1 MQTNQPNRAKRFRI
15 IVFATVIAFIVVIFG
30 AWIITSAIK
39 SAEKSRQQEIAA
51 TEESKEEKTN
61 KTETKAENKTEAKSE
76 AKSEAK
82 TSEKTNNQ
90 GQTNKIS
97 TASPADQYQNNKS
110 TATSNT
116 ANGTATS
123 TTKAASDLPSTGP
136 EDLVFTA
143 ILAGVAVYLV
153 CLNLNRKKSV
163 A

>member
-15 IVFATVIAFIVVIFG
+15 IVFATIIAFIVVIFG

-39 SAEKSRQQEIAA
+39 SAEKSRQQEIA

-76 AKSEAK
+76 AKS
-82 TSEKTNNQ
+82 SEKTNNQ

-97 TASPADQYQNNKS
+97 TTSPADQYQNNKT

-116 ANGTATS
+116 TNGA
-123 TTKAASDLPSTGP
+123 TKATSDLPSTGP

-143 ILAGVAVYLV
+143 LLAGVAVYLV
-153 CLNLNRKKSV
+153 CLNLNHKKSV

>member
-51 TEESKEEKTN
+51 TEESKEEKAN
-61 KTETKAENKTEAKSE
+61 KTETKAENKTEAKTE
-76 AKSEAK
+76 AKS
-82 TSEKTNNQ
+82 SEKTNNQ

-97 TASPADQYQNNKS
+97 TASPADQYQNNK
-110 TATSNT
+110 TTTTSNT
-116 ANGTATS
+116 TNGA
-123 TTKAASDLPSTGP
+123 TKAASDLPSTGP

-153 CLNLNRKKSV
+153 CLNLNHKKSV

>member
-15 IVFATVIAFIVVIFG
+15 IVFATIIAFIVVIFG

-51 TEESKEEKTN
+51 TEEPKEEKTN
-61 KTETKAENKTEAKSE
+61 KTETKAENKTEVKTE
-76 AKSEAK
+76 AKS
-82 TSEKTNNQ
+82 SEKTNNQ

-97 TASPADQYQNNKS
+97 TASPADQYQNNKTTTTS
-110 TATSNT
+110 NATSG
-116 ANGTATS
+116 A
-123 TTKAASDLPSTGP
+123 TKAASDLPSTGP

-153 CLNLNRKKSV
+153 CLNLNHKKSV

>member
-61 KTETKAENKTEAKSE
+61 KTETKAENKTEAKTE
-76 AKSEAK
+76 AKS
-82 TSEKTNNQ
+82 SEKTGSQ

-97 TASPADQYQNNKS
+97 TASPADQYQNNK
-110 TATSNT
+110 TTTTSNT
-116 ANGTATS
+116 ANG

-153 CLNLNRKKSV
+153 CLNLNHKKSV

>member
-15 IVFATVIAFIVVIFG
+15 IVFATIIALIVVVFG

-76 AKSEAK
+76 AKS
-82 TSEKTNNQ
+82 SEKTNNQ
-90 GQTNKIS
+90 GQANKIS
-97 TASPADQYQNNKS
+97 TASPADQYQNNK
-110 TATSNT
+110 TTTTSNT
-116 ANGTATS
+116 TS
-123 TTKAASDLPSTGP
+123 GATKAASDLPSTGP

-153 CLNLNRKKSV
+153 CLNLNHKKS
-163 A
+163 AA

>member
-15 IVFATVIAFIVVIFG
+15 IVFATIIAFIVVIFG

-61 KTETKAENKTEAKSE
+61 KTETKAENKTEAKTE
-76 AKSEAK
+76 AKSF
-82 TSEKTNNQ
+82 EKTNNQ

-97 TASPADQYQNNKS
+97 TASPADQYQNNK
-110 TATSNT
+110 TTTTPNT
-116 ANGTATS
+116 ANG

-153 CLNLNRKKSV
+153 CLNLNHKKSV

>member
-15 IVFATVIAFIVVIFG
+15 IVFATIIAFIVVIFG

-51 TEESKEEKTN
+51 TEESKEEKAN
-61 KTETKAENKTEAKSE
+61 KTETKTENKTEAKS
-76 AKSEAK
+76 
-82 TSEKTNNQ
+82 SEKTNNQ

-97 TASPADQYQNNKS
+97 TTSPADQYQNNK
-110 TATSNT
+110 TTTTSNT
-116 ANGTATS
+116 TNGA
-123 TTKAASDLPSTGP
+123 TKAASDLPSTGP

-153 CLNLNRKKSV
+153 CLNLNHKKSV

>member
-15 IVFATVIAFIVVIFG
+15 IVFATIIAFIVVIFG

-97 TASPADQYQNNKS
+97 TASPADQYQNNK
-110 TATSNT
+110 TTTTSNT
-116 ANGTATS
+116 TNGA
-123 TTKAASDLPSTGP
+123 TKATSDLPSTGP

-153 CLNLNRKKSV
+153 CLNLNHKKSV

>member
-15 IVFATVIAFIVVIFG
+15 IVFATIIAFIVVIFG

-39 SAEKSRQQEIAA
+39 SAEKSRQQEIA
-51 TEESKEEKTN
+51 TEGSKEEKTN

-76 AKSEAK
+76 AKS
-82 TSEKTNNQ
+82 SEKTNNQ

-97 TASPADQYQNNKS
+97 TTSPADQYQNNKT

-116 ANGTATS
+116 TNGTTK
-123 TTKAASDLPSTGP
+123 TTSDLPSTGP

-143 ILAGVAVYLV
+143 LLAGVAVYLV

>member
-15 IVFATVIAFIVVIFG
+15 IVFATIIAFIVVIFG

-39 SAEKSRQQEIAA
+39 SAEKSRQQEITA

-61 KTETKAENKTEAKSE
+61 KTEAKSENKTEAKTE
-76 AKSEAK
+76 AKS
-82 TSEKTNNQ
+82 SEKTNNQ
-90 GQTNKIS
+90 GQNNKIS
-97 TASPADQYQNNKS
+97 TASPADQYQNNK
-110 TATSNT
+110 TTTTSNT
-116 ANGTATS
+116 TNGA
-123 TTKAASDLPSTGP
+123 TKAASDLPSTGP

-153 CLNLNRKKSV
+153 CLNLNHKKSV

>member
-51 TEESKEEKTN
+51 AEESKEEKTN
-61 KTETKAENKTEAKSE
+61 KTETKAENKTESKSE
-76 AKSEAK
+76 AKS
-82 TSEKTNNQ
+82 SEKTNNQ

-97 TASPADQYQNNKS
+97 TTSPADQYQNNKT

-116 ANGTATS
+116 TNGATRA
-123 TTKAASDLPSTGP
+123 TSDLPSTGP

-143 ILAGVAVYLV
+143 LLAGVAVYLV
-153 CLNLNRKKSV
+153 CLNLNHKKSV

>member
-15 IVFATVIAFIVVIFG
+15 IVFATIIAFIVVIFG

-39 SAEKSRQQEIAA
+39 SAEKSRQQKIDT
-51 TEESKEEKTN
+51 TEESKEDKTT

-76 AKSEAK
+76 AKS
-82 TSEKTNNQ
+82 SEKTNNQ

-97 TASPADQYQNNKS
+97 AASPADQYQNNKT

-116 ANGTATS
+116 TNGA
-123 TTKAASDLPSTGP
+123 TKATSDLPSTGP

-143 ILAGVAVYLV
+143 LLAGVAVYLV
-153 CLNLNRKKSV
+153 CLNLNHKKSV

>member
-15 IVFATVIAFIVVIFG
+15 IVFATIIAFIVVIFG

-51 TEESKEEKTN
+51 AEESKEEKTN

-76 AKSEAK
+76 AKS
-82 TSEKTNNQ
+82 SEKTNNQ

-97 TASPADQYQNNKS
+97 TTSPADQYQNNK
-110 TATSNT
+110 TTTTSNT
-116 ANGTATS
+116 TSS
-123 TTKAASDLPSTGP
+123 TTKATSDLPSTGP

-153 CLNLNRKKSV
+153 CLNLNHKKSV

>member
-15 IVFATVIAFIVVIFG
+15 IVFATIIAFIVVIFG

-76 AKSEAK
+76 AKS
-82 TSEKTNNQ
+82 SEKTNNQ
-90 GQTNKIS
+90 GQTNKVS
-97 TASPADQYQNNKS
+97 TASPADQYQNNK
-110 TATSNT
+110 TTTTSNT
-116 ANGTATS
+116 TNG

-153 CLNLNRKKSV
+153 CLNLNHKKSV

>member
-15 IVFATVIAFIVVIFG
+15 IVFATIIAFIVVIFG

-61 KTETKAENKTEAKSE
+61 KTETKVENKTEAKTE
-76 AKSEAK
+76 AKS
-82 TSEKTNNQ
+82 SEKTNNQ
-90 GQTNKIS
+90 GQANKIS
-97 TASPADQYQNNKS
+97 TTSPADQYQNNKS
-110 TATSNT
+110 TTTSNT
-116 ANGTATS
+116 TNGA
-123 TTKAASDLPSTGP
+123 TKATSDLPSTGP

-153 CLNLNRKKSV
+153 CLNLNHKKSV

>member
-15 IVFATVIAFIVVIFG
+15 IVFATIIAFIVVIFG

-61 KTETKAENKTEAKSE
+61 KTETKAENKTEAKTE
-76 AKSEAK
+76 AKS
-82 TSEKTNNQ
+82 SEKTNNQ

-97 TASPADQYQNNKS
+97 TTSPADQYQNNKT

-116 ANGTATS
+116 TNGATK
-123 TTKAASDLPSTGP
+123 TASDLPSTGP

>member
-15 IVFATVIAFIVVIFG
+15 IVFATIIAFIVVIFG

-39 SAEKSRQQEIAA
+39 SAEKSRQQEIAT
-51 TEESKEEKTN
+51 TEESKEEKAN
-61 KTETKAENKTEAKSE
+61 KTETKAENKTETKSE
-76 AKSEAK
+76 TKS
-82 TSEKTNNQ
+82 SEKTNNQ

-97 TASPADQYQNNKS
+97 TASPADQYQNNK
-110 TATSNT
+110 TTTTSNT
-116 ANGTATS
+116 TNG

-143 ILAGVAVYLV
+143 LLAGVAVYLV
-153 CLNLNRKKSV
+153 CLNLNHKKSV

>member
-15 IVFATVIAFIVVIFG
+15 IVFATIIALIVVVFG

-76 AKSEAK
+76 AKS
-82 TSEKTNNQ
+82 SEKTNNQ
-90 GQTNKIS
+90 GQANKIS
-97 TASPADQYQNNKS
+97 TASPADQYQNNK
-110 TATSNT
+110 TTTTSNT
-116 ANGTATS
+116 TS
-123 TTKAASDLPSTGP
+123 GATKAASDLPSTGP

-153 CLNLNRKKSV
+153 CLNLSHKKSV

>member
-15 IVFATVIAFIVVIFG
+15 IVFATIIAFIVVIFG

-61 KTETKAENKTEAKSE
+61 KTETKAENKTEAKTE
-76 AKSEAK
+76 AKS
-82 TSEKTNNQ
+82 SEKTNNQ
-90 GQTNKIS
+90 GQNNKIS
-97 TASPADQYQNNKS
+97 TASPADQYQNNK
-110 TATSNT
+110 TTTTSNT
-116 ANGTATS
+116 TNGA
-123 TTKAASDLPSTGP
+123 TKAASDLPSTGP

-153 CLNLNRKKSV
+153 CLNLNHKKSV

>member
-15 IVFATVIAFIVVIFG
+15 IVFATIIAFIVVIFG

-39 SAEKSRQQEIAA
+39 SAEKSRQQEIA
-51 TEESKEEKTN
+51 TEGSKEEKTN
-61 KTETKAENKTEAKSE
+61 KTETKAENKTEAESE
-76 AKSEAK
+76 AKS
-82 TSEKTNNQ
+82 SEKTNNQ

-97 TASPADQYQNNKS
+97 TTSPADQYQNNKT

-116 ANGTATS
+116 TNGA
-123 TTKAASDLPSTGP
+123 TKATSDLPSTGP

-143 ILAGVAVYLV
+143 LLAGVAVYLV
-153 CLNLNRKKSV
+153 CLNLNHKKSV

>member
-1 MQTNQPNRAKRFRI
+1 MQTSQPNRAKRFRI
-15 IVFATVIAFIVVIFG
+15 IIFATIIAFIVVIFG

-61 KTETKAENKTEAKSE
+61 KTETKAENKTEVKSE
-76 AKSEAK
+76 AKS
-82 TSEKTNNQ
+82 SEKTNNQ

-97 TASPADQYQNNKS
+97 TTSPADQYQNNK
-110 TATSNT
+110 TTTTSNT
-116 ANGTATS
+116 TNGA
-123 TTKAASDLPSTGP
+123 TKAASDLPSTGP

-153 CLNLNRKKSV
+153 CLNLNHKKSV

>member
-51 TEESKEEKTN
+51 AEESKEEKTN

-76 AKSEAK
+76 AKS
-82 TSEKTNNQ
+82 SEKANNQ

-97 TASPADQYQNNKS
+97 TASPADQYQNNK
-110 TATSNT
+110 TTTTSNT
-116 ANGTATS
+116 TNGA
-123 TTKAASDLPSTGP
+123 TKAASDLPSTGP

-153 CLNLNRKKSV
+153 CLNLNHKKSV
-163 A
+163 D

>member
-15 IVFATVIAFIVVIFG
+15 IVFATIIAFIVVIFG

-39 SAEKSRQQEIAA
+39 SAEKSRQQEITA

-82 TSEKTNNQ
+82 ISEKTNNQ

-97 TASPADQYQNNKS
+97 TASPADQYQNNK
-110 TATSNT
+110 TTTTSNT
-116 ANGTATS
+116 ANG

-153 CLNLNRKKSV
+153 CLNLNHKKSV

>member
-15 IVFATVIAFIVVIFG
+15 IVFATIIALIVVVFG

-76 AKSEAK
+76 AKS
-82 TSEKTNNQ
+82 SEKTNNQ
-90 GQTNKIS
+90 GQNNKIS

-110 TATSNT
+110 TSTSN
-116 ANGTATS
+116 ATS

-153 CLNLNRKKSV
+153 CLNLNHKKSV

>member
-39 SAEKSRQQEIAA
+39 SAEKSRQQEITA

-61 KTETKAENKTEAKSE
+61 KTEAKSENKTEAKSE
-76 AKSEAK
+76 AKS
-82 TSEKTNNQ
+82 SEKPNNQ

-97 TASPADQYQNNKS
+97 TTSPADQYQNNKS
-110 TATSNT
+110 TSTSN
-116 ANGTATS
+116 ATS

>member
-15 IVFATVIAFIVVIFG
+15 IVFATIIALIVVVFG

-51 TEESKEEKTN
+51 TEESKEEKAN
-61 KTETKAENKTEAKSE
+61 KTETKTEAKS
-76 AKSEAK
+76 
-82 TSEKTNNQ
+82 SEKTNNQ

>member
-15 IVFATVIAFIVVIFG
+15 IVFATIIAFIVVIFG

-39 SAEKSRQQEIAA
+39 SAEKSRQQEIA
-51 TEESKEEKTN
+51 TEGSKEEKTN

-76 AKSEAK
+76 AKS
-82 TSEKTNNQ
+82 SEKTNNQ

-97 TASPADQYQNNKS
+97 TASPADQYQNNK
-110 TATSNT
+110 TTTTSNT
-116 ANGTATS
+116 TNGA
-123 TTKAASDLPSTGP
+123 TKAASDLPSTGP

-153 CLNLNRKKSV
+153 CLNLNHKKSV

>member
-15 IVFATVIAFIVVIFG
+15 IVFATIIAFIVVIFG

-39 SAEKSRQQEIAA
+39 SAEKSRQQEIA
-51 TEESKEEKTN
+51 TEGSKEEKTN

-76 AKSEAK
+76 AKS
-82 TSEKTNNQ
+82 SEKTNNQ

-97 TASPADQYQNNKS
+97 TTSPADQYQNNKT

-116 ANGTATS
+116 TNGA
-123 TTKAASDLPSTGP
+123 TKATSDLPSTGP

-143 ILAGVAVYLV
+143 LLAGVAVYLV
-153 CLNLNRKKSV
+153 CLNLNHKKSV

>member
-15 IVFATVIAFIVVIFG
+15 IVFATIIALIVVVFG

-61 KTETKAENKTEAKSE
+61 KTETKAENKTEAKTE
-76 AKSEAK
+76 AKS
-82 TSEKTNNQ
+82 SEKTNNQ

-97 TASPADQYQNNKS
+97 TTSPADQYQNNK
-110 TATSNT
+110 TTTTSNT
-116 ANGTATS
+116 TNG

-153 CLNLNRKKSV
+153 CLNLNHKKSV

>member
-15 IVFATVIAFIVVIFG
+15 IVFATIIAFIVVIFG

-76 AKSEAK
+76 AKS
-82 TSEKTNNQ
+82 SEKTNNQ

-116 ANGTATS
+116 ANGT
-123 TTKAASDLPSTGP
+123 TKAASDLPSTGP

-153 CLNLNRKKSV
+153 CLNLNHKKSV

>member
-15 IVFATVIAFIVVIFG
+15 IVFATIIAFIVVIFG

-39 SAEKSRQQEIAA
+39 STEKSRQQEIAA

-61 KTETKAENKTEAKSE
+61 KTETKTENKTEAKSE
-76 AKSEAK
+76 SKS
-82 TSEKTNNQ
+82 SEKANNQ

-110 TATSNT
+110 TTTSNT
-116 ANGTATS
+116 TNGA
-123 TTKAASDLPSTGP
+123 TKAASDLPSTGP

-153 CLNLNRKKSV
+153 CLNLNHKKSV

>member
-15 IVFATVIAFIVVIFG
+15 IVFATIIALIVVVFG

-76 AKSEAK
+76 AKS
-82 TSEKTNNQ
+82 SEKTNNQ
-90 GQTNKIS
+90 GQANKIS
-97 TASPADQYQNNKS
+97 TASPADQYQNNK
-110 TATSNT
+110 TTTTSNT
-116 ANGTATS
+116 TS
-123 TTKAASDLPSTGP
+123 GATKAASDLPSTGP

-153 CLNLNRKKSV
+153 CLNLNHKKSV

>member
-15 IVFATVIAFIVVIFG
+15 IVFATIIALIVVVFG

-39 SAEKSRQQEIAA
+39 SAEKSRQQEITA

-61 KTETKAENKTEAKSE
+61 KTEAKSENKTEAKSE
-76 AKSEAK
+76 AKS
-82 TSEKTNNQ
+82 SEKTNNQ

-97 TASPADQYQNNKS
+97 TTSPADQYQNNKTTS
-110 TATSNT
+110 TSNT
-116 ANGTATS
+116 TNGA
-123 TTKAASDLPSTGP
+123 TKAASDLPSTGP

>member
-15 IVFATVIAFIVVIFG
+15 IVFATIIAFIVVIFG

-39 SAEKSRQQEIAA
+39 SAEKSRQQEITA

-61 KTETKAENKTEAKSE
+61 KTETKAENKTEAKTE
-76 AKSEAK
+76 AKS
-82 TSEKTNNQ
+82 SEKTNNQ
-90 GQTNKIS
+90 GQNNKIS
-97 TASPADQYQNNKS
+97 TASPADQYQNNK
-110 TATSNT
+110 TTTTSNT
-116 ANGTATS
+116 TNGA
-123 TTKAASDLPSTGP
+123 TKAASDLPSTGP

-153 CLNLNRKKSV
+153 CLNLNRKKTV

>member
-1 MQTNQPNRAKRFRI
+1 MQTSQPNRAKRFRI
-15 IVFATVIAFIVVIFG
+15 IVFATIIAFIVVIFG

-51 TEESKEEKTN
+51 TEESKDDKTN

-76 AKSEAK
+76 AKS
-82 TSEKTNNQ
+82 SEKTNNQ

-97 TASPADQYQNNKS
+97 ATSPADQYQNNK
-110 TATSNT
+110 TTTTSNT
-116 ANGTATS
+116 TNGA
-123 TTKAASDLPSTGP
+123 TKATSDLPSTGP

-143 ILAGVAVYLV
+143 LLAGVAVYLV
-153 CLNLNRKKSV
+153 CLNLNHKKSV

>member
-15 IVFATVIAFIVVIFG
+15 IVFATIIAFIVVIFG

-39 SAEKSRQQEIAA
+39 SAEKSRQQKIDT

-61 KTETKAENKTEAKSE
+61 KTETKAENKTEAKT
-76 AKSEAK
+76 EAK

-97 TASPADQYQNNKS
+97 TTSPADQYQNNK
-110 TATSNT
+110 TTTTSNT
-116 ANGTATS
+116 TNG

-153 CLNLNRKKSV
+153 CLNLSHKKSV

>member
-51 TEESKEEKTN
+51 TEEAKEEKTN

-76 AKSEAK
+76 AKS
-82 TSEKTNNQ
+82 SEKTNNQ
-90 GQTNKIS
+90 GQNNKIS
-97 TASPADQYQNNKS
+97 TASPADQYQNNK
-110 TATSNT
+110 TTTTSNT
-116 ANGTATS
+116 TNGA
-123 TTKAASDLPSTGP
+123 TKAASDLPSTGP

-153 CLNLNRKKSV
+153 CLNLNHKKSV

>member
-15 IVFATVIAFIVVIFG
+15 IVFATIIALIVVIFG

-39 SAEKSRQQEIAA
+39 SAEKSRQQEITA

-61 KTETKAENKTEAKSE
+61 KTEAKSENKTEAKSE
-76 AKSEAK
+76 AKS
-82 TSEKTNNQ
+82 SEKTNNQ

-97 TASPADQYQNNKS
+97 TTSPADQYQNNKS
-110 TATSNT
+110 TSTSN
-116 ANGTATS
+116 ATS

-153 CLNLNRKKSV
+153 CLNLNRKKTV